1 MKTSSFSI
9 STMICPGCGKKMFVP
24 RKRGKKRE
32 DGHKKRIWCPYCNKV
47 QNFDEYKEG
56 MYIRNADGEVIA

>member
-1 MKTSSFSI
+1 
-9 STMICPGCGKKMFVP
+9 MICPGCGKKMFVP

-56 MYIRNADGEVIA
+56 MYIRNGNGEVIA